1 MKHIILY
8 LFTGLALGTGC
19 TANLPE
25 EEGSALRLLSVTLAD
40 NATTKAI
47 ISSGNTINS
56 VDVYVTKEDG
66 SDYAT
71 TTTTTAAASFLKFTY
86 SGGSWGADKELEIST
101 TKAKVYGSYPASEST
116 VITNDGVMPKIVVT
130 LLGTDDFS
138 GTAQNDYLY
147 AIPVTATSTART
159 INLSMNHALAKISFR
174 ISKASGVSEEMKL
187 TAIDIV
193 SRNNYLQKGEGTML
207 LGDGTLNAAQTDSL
221 HLKGTPVTLAL
232 SQATANVNC
241 LAAPMRGTESSLS
254 FSIHVQVGDVERVFT
269 TAPVSTPV
277 QWKKGMHYTYT
288 IQINKMSGILTDVS
302 INAWQTDA
310 SPNTS
315 IGI

>member
-19 TANLPE
+19 TANQPE

-40 NATTKAI
+40 STTTKTI

-56 VDVYVTKEDG
+56 VDVYVTKATDG

-71 TTTTTAAASFLKFTY
+71 TAAESFLKFTY
-86 SGGSWGADKELEIST
+86 SGGSWGANKELVISEE
-101 TKAKVYGSYPASEST
+101 AKVYGSYPASEST
-116 VITNDGVMPKIVVT
+116 VITNDGVMPKIPVT

-147 AIPVTATSTART
+147 AMPVTATSTART

-241 LAAPMRGTESSLS
+241 LAAPMRGAESSLS
-254 FSIHVQVGDVERVFT
+254 FSIHVEVGGVERVFT

-277 QWKKGMHYTYT
+277 QWQKGMHYTYA